1 LDSNAKISGLAQ
13 QVCEALPNALVVKP
27 DVAETIEITA
37 NAELTNQSPR
47 DLFDRFVREQ
57 KNTVP
62 SQEMLAKFD
71 ELYKEAKYATD

>member
-1 LDSNAKISGLAQ
+1 LAQ
-13 QVCEALPNALVVKP
+13 QVCEALPNALVVKQ
-27 DVAETIEITA
+27 DVAETTEIMA
-37 NAELTNQSPR
+37 NAEPVNQSPR

-57 KNTVP
+57 KNTVA